1 MSLFELKNPRLQM
14 VFNVQTDELR
24 TSFMDLKVNAEYSEF
39 KHELLIA
46 FWLSVELGCL
56 E

>member
-1 MSLFELKNPRLQM
+1 M
-14 VFNVQTDELR
+14 VFNVQTDELH
-24 TSFMDLKVNAEYSEF
+24 TSFMDLKVNAPYHEF

-46 FWLSVELGCL
+46 FWLSVELGCQ